1 MKKITYE
8 VKVGAT
14 TLLTIIIFIW
24 LYTFLKGKDI
34 FTNSAYYYTVY
45 DNVGGLAESSP
56 VEINGYK
63 VGVVQS
69 IDFVDAVS
77 GKLLVAFSV
86 SKEFKLPRN
95 TVAEI
100 VPISLLGGMK
110 VQFVYGNGPGFYEYE
125 DTIPG
130 RVAADLMT
138 TVENELLPL
147 KDKISNL
154 LVVVDSVITS
164 VDDLMDE
171 TFRNNLA
178 GTVENLNHTT
188 KSLDKVISS
197 KENELKATLDNLS
210 KFSKMLADNSKSM
223 SGSIKNLEVITDTL
237 AAADIYST
245 VTNLKASLEK
255 ATTMIGNMNDGKGSA
270 GQFLT
275 NDTLYANLS
284 ESLGSLNVLLLDM
297 KANPKRY
304 VHFSIFGKKSRPSNC
319 VFF

>member
-1 MKKITYE
+1 
-8 VKVGAT
+8 
-14 TLLTIIIFIW
+14 
-24 LYTFLKGKDI
+24 
-34 FTNSAYYYTVY
+34 
-45 DNVGGLAESSP
+45 
-56 VEINGYK
+56 
-63 VGVVQS
+63 
-69 IDFVDAVS
+69 
-77 GKLLVAFSV
+77 
-86 SKEFKLPRN
+86 
-95 TVAEI
+95 
-100 VPISLLGGMK
+100 
-110 VQFVYGNGPGFYEYE
+110 
-125 DTIPG
+125 
-130 RVAADLMT
+130 MT

-154 LVVVDSVITS
+154 LVVLDSVITS

-171 TFRNNLA
+171 NFRNNLA

-237 AAADIYST
+237 AAADIYTT

-275 NDTLYANLS
+275 NDTLYTNLS

-304 VHFSIFGKKSRPSNC
+304 VHFSLFGKKSPPSN
-319 VFF
+319 